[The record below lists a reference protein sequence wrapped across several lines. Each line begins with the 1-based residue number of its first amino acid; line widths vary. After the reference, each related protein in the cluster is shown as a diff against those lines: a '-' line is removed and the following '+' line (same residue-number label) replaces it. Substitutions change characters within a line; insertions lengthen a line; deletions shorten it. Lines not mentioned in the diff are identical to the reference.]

1 MDHQLRHL
9 QAPRRV
15 AGAHDGDER
24 EGHQGLHCVGVA
36 SRVDTKADVYSFALV
51 LLGGFIVQIV
61 HSTKIF
67 TLSIL
72 INFISQCSAILAV
85 PLPDL
90 SQPEALEGTPK
101 FFEC

>member
-1 MDHQLRHL
+1 
-9 QAPRRV
+9 
-15 AGAHDGDER
+15 
-24 EGHQGLHCVGVA
+24 VA
-36 SRVDTKADVYSFALV
+36 SRVDTKAGVYSFALV